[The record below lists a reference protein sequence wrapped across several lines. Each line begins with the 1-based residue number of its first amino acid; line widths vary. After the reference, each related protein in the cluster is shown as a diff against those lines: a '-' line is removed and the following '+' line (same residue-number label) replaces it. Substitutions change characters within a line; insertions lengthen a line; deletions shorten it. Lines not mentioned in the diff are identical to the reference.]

1 MLIILPAD
9 FISYSIE
16 SDSYET
22 ILDIIDNNINTELS
36 DQDYLAL
43 IDKIKLLNDENKIM
57 QLKNKLK
64 STSDI
69 NEKLKITDE
78 IAKLKKRD
86 V

>member
-1 MLIILPAD
+1 
-9 FISYSIE
+9 
-16 SDSYET
+16 
-22 ILDIIDNNINTELS
+22 
-36 DQDYLAL
+36 
-43 IDKIKLLNDENKIM
+43 M